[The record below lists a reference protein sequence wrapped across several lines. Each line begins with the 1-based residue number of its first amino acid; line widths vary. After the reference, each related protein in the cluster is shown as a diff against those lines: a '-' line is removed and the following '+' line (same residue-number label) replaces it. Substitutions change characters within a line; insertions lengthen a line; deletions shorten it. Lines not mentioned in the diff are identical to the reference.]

1 MSTVKIWCTLWIII
15 YKRYLFYLHKIVFT
29 FAISRVAKNC
39 PGQKLPWTKI
49 ALAKNC
55 PGQKLP
61 WPKIAMAKNCHSAD
75 RVPNPFNSLLNA
87 TFFQTLT
94 QPSHQISPHCTKNPL
109 ICYITK
115 RKKLKVQ
122 CHIPQFNSR
131 KIWKINSL
139 FPYVSAKFKS
149 LESKK
154 MLCNAFYLSC
164 QISKQKL
171 CWIGYVLEDTF

>member
-1 MSTVKIWCTLWIII
+1 MYAKTITKSLSRSWCLKITEKSLNFW
-15 YKRYLFYLHKIVFT
+15 
-29 FAISRVAKNC
+29 
-39 PGQKLPWTKI
+39 PWQPCHVLTHG
-49 ALAKNC
+49 NFW
-55 PGQKLP
+55 PNLP

-75 RVPNPFNSLLNA
+75 RVPNPFNSLFSA

-122 CHIPQFNSR
+122 CHIPQINSR
-131 KIWKINSL
+131 KIWKINFSC
-139 FPYVSAKFKS
+139 VSAKFKS